1 MSFPP
6 SGNPENPLGD
16 RDLDILLRIV
26 SILRKARHEKG
37 YTLRDLAGKAGV
49 TYSFLSYAERGRSQ
63 PGLLVLLRWCRALEL
78 DVQAVLREAISQ
90 QDLGR

>member
-1 MSFPP
+1 VSFPP
-6 SGNPENPLGD
+6 FENPENPPGD

-26 SILRKARHEKG
+26 SILRKARREKG

-63 PGLLVLLRWCRALEL
+63 PGLLVLLRWCRALDL
-78 DVQAVLREAISQ
+78 DVQAVLREAIFQ
-90 QDLGR
+90 QEIGK